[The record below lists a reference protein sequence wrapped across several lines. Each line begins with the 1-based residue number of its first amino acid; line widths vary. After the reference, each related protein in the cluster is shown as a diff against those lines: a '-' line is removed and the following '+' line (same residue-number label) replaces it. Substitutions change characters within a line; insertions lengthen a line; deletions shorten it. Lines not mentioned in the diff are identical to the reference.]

1 MLLPAAGAAGPV
13 RSGMPLLENSLK
25 VVKFLYVED
34 NDYLRESICSL
45 IEQEHREIEA
55 CADAETALAAM
66 EAQDF
71 DVLITDVSLP
81 GMSGTDLARHWLAPD
96 PMRWVVLCSG
106 YDFRHGLETL
116 GPNVRSLPKSFE
128 LEQLEAL
135 IGEIETAVRRAPASP

>member
-1 MLLPAAGAAGPV
+1 MAAIRGAGF
-13 RSGMPLLENSLK
+13 RYSGMPLLENPLK
-25 VVKFLYVED
+25 VVRFLYVED

-45 IEQEHREIEA
+45 IEQEHRHIEA
-55 CADAETALAAM
+55 HADAEAALAAM
-66 EAQDF
+66 TERMF

-81 GMSGTDLARHWLAPD
+81 GMSGTDLARHWLATD
-96 PMRWVVLCSG
+96 PTRWVVLCSG

-135 IGEIETAVRRAPASP
+135 IGEIETAVRRHPAAS